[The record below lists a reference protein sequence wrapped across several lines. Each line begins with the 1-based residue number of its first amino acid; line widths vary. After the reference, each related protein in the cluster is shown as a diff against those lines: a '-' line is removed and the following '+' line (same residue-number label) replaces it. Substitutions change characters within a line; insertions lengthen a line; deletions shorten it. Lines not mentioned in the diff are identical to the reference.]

1 MASPRT
7 GLRPGSVFDVQGRRG
22 PDYRVRNN
30 LTAGAGFRSSSRH
43 IPRPH
48 DELLSSLRLGSE
60 RESVQLTPTRD
71 THHTSVCANQAIR
84 S

>member
-1 MASPRT
+1 MF
-7 GLRPGSVFDVQGRRG
+7 FDFQDRRG

-30 LTAGAGFRSSSRH
+30 LTAGAESRNSGRPN
-43 IPRPH
+43 PRLH

-60 RESVQLTPTRD
+60 RESAWLTPTRD
-71 THHTSVCANQAIR
+71 TRHTSVCANQAIR